1 MKPLPI
7 SESDL
12 HAYVDNVLP
21 ESLRAEVEDYLASH
35 PDEAERLQ
43 AYQAQNLALKEL
55 FNPMLD
61 EPIPD
66 NLLALAAKPETVIP
80 QEDFLRGAVNAQK
93 RSIFSRWSLE
103 RIAAGLLIAVVS
115 GVFGWLAHGQYQPPV
130 RSAQVVPLPRQAAV
144 AHVVFS
150 PDVRRPVEVRAEQE
164 DQLVTWLSKRLGTPV
179 RPPKLGTLGYELI
192 GGRLLPGNSGPV
204 AQFMYHDSSGQ
215 RLTLYVTTEN
225 TANQDTGFRF
235 AQEGPVNV
243 FYWIDGKFGYALSA
257 GIDKG
262 ELSRVA
268 TAVYDQLEH

>member
-21 ESLRAEVEDYLASH
+21 ESLRTEVDDYLASH
-35 PDEAERLQ
+35 PDEADRLQ

-55 FNPMLD
+55 FNPMLE

-66 NLLALAAKPETVIP
+66 NLLALAVAPPTV
-80 QEDFLRGAVNAQK
+80 AVNAQK
-93 RSIFSRWSLE
+93 HSIFSRWSLE

-115 GVFGWLAHGQYQPPV
+115 GVSGWLAHGQYQPPV

-179 RPPKLGTLGYELI
+179 SPPKLGALGYELI

-204 AQFMYHDSSGQ
+204 AQFMYHDASGQ